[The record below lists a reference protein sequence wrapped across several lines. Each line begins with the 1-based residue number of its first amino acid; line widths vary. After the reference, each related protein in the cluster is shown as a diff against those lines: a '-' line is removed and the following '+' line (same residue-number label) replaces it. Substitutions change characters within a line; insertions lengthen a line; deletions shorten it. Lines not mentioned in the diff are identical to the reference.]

1 MFKRSAKPIIS
12 RRKLELLK
20 CNFWQLTIQIAKLIC
35 AIHRGHSARRE
46 PSRGEGPNKTPWGNK
61 INLILLNLATLKIE
75 VTMRS
80 SGNTTTTMTKHLLP
94 IGKTW
99 SLLSD
104 KLFGYC
110 KPLYKAYTNESLNS
124 SSLLRAS
131 VIMARVILMITSP
144 TINLVCTCRRQQ
156 MCQVFYDFGK
166 GHVSLV
172 SQCSLGLIVEFDQYQ

>member
-12 RRKLELLK
+12 RRKLELVTQVQFLTTHYSNSEAYL
-20 CNFWQLTIQIAKLIC
+20 CNSWRLFCSQRTI
-35 AIHRGHSARRE
+35 
-46 PSRGEGPNKTPWGNK
+46 NKTPWGNK

-94 IGKTW
+94 IRKTW

-110 KPLYKAYTNESLNS
+110 KPLYKAYTNKSLNS
-124 SSLLRAS
+124 SSLFRAS

-144 TINLVCTCRRQQ
+144 TINVCTCRRRQ

-172 SQCSLGLIVEFDQYQ
+172 SQSSLGLIVEFDQYQ